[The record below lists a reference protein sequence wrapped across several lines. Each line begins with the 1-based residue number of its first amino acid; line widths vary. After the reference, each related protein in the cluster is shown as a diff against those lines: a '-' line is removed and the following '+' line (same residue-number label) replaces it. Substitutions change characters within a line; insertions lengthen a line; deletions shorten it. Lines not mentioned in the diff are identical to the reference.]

1 MTGGSVAKHCASK
14 NDEKTRGKP
23 FEPGNPGGPGRPAG
37 SRNKATL
44 LLDKLADDDAEAV
57 LRKQIVLAK
66 AGDQR
71 AAELILS
78 RVWPVR
84 KSRTVALDI
93 PPIAVSADV
102 VAAIGAVA
110 TAMSMGE
117 LTPDEAAAMASV
129 LEMKRRAIETI
140 ALEKRIESLE
150 VRSAK

>member
-1 MTGGSVAKHCASK
+1 MAS
-14 NDEKTRGKP
+14 DKP
-23 FEPGNPGGPGRPAG
+23 ANFQPGNPGGPGRPAG

-44 LLDKLADDDAEAV
+44 LLDKLADDDAEDV
-57 LRKQIVLAK
+57 LRKQIELAK

-93 PPIAVSADV
+93 HPIAVSTDV
-102 VAAIGAVA
+102 VAALGAVA

-117 LTPDEAAAMASV
+117 ITPDEAAAMASV

-140 ALEKRIESLE
+140 SLEKRIESLE
-150 VRSAK
+150 VRSEK